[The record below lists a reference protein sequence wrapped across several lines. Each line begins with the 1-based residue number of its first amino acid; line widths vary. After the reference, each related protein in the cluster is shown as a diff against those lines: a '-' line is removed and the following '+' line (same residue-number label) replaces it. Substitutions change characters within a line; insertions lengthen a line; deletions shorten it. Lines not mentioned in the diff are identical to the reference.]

1 MPLGDAIH
9 ADAHALQIIPKIEGF
24 MPLQATTLP
33 VPRGN
38 TSTVTRTPFMNICSP
53 TPFTNT
59 QTSEHEHRSQTSV
72 LGHPSQHT
80 YEHEHEH
87 RLTVHEHLL
96 CL

>member
-9 ADAHALQIIPKIEGF
+9 ADAHVLQIIPKIEGF
-24 MPLQATTLP
+24 MPIQAATLP

-38 TSTVTRTPFMNICSP
+38 TNTVARTPFTNICSP

-59 QTSEHEHRSQTSV
+59 QTSE
-72 LGHPSQHT
+72 

-87 RLTVHEHLL
+87 RLTVHEQLL